1 MEMTEQGRQRRR
13 SSWVRRVLTY
23 LAAAA
28 VAVSAIGV
36 AQPATAASEWV
47 VSQDDGYLRISV
59 PNAAV
64 EQAIGP
70 VSQVVVEGN
79 FGPSHNWAQ
88 IGLTRSG
95 ANWTATY
102 GPFAPGL
109 YYYQITGDDSK
120 VFKDPTNPTSVASE
134 PEWSTFF
141 IPGESAALLADAPE
155 AAGTIETLRYDSA
168 VAGEEREAL
177 VWVPPTYQ
185 PKGKKLPV
193 LYLQHGG
200 GQSYRDWV
208 EVGRAEQILDNLWLR
223 GELQDML
230 VVMGNGNVP
239 DFPAELLENI
249 VPAVEDSY
257 NVAPGK
263 KKRALAGL
271 SMGGGQS
278 FQVLKEHPGEFVAV
292 GVFGSGS
299 MFNHVED
306 LDEAT
311 ARKINNRTDFFRVYI
326 GNKTDSA
333 YNRTFDSLQKFD
345 AVGLEYQF
353 DGVNPDAGH
362 NWNAWQENLIDFA
375 PRLFTGSASDPGMSE
390 GHTALTERFEP
401 PAPGTTPTPFIT
413 EDNFVTFET
422 TTDFADAEYVSVW
435 ANWAPGGSWLRVE
448 MQKVGDRWRATV
460 GPLEEKFYH
469 YRLIVDRQSVKD
481 ASNPTK
487 VTSEPAWSTFLVEG
501 EGSRLLADVPEGE
514 GGSLEVM
521 TYQSAVAGQE
531 RSAYVW
537 TPPGYDPARPAPYPL
552 FVLNHGG
559 GQSWT
564 DWVEVGRAR
573 QILDNLHRDGSLQ
586 DMVVVMPNGNVSN
599 YPAELRENVVPAAEE
614 RYNIS
619 RDPAKRALAGLSAG
633 GARTVSVLKAHPGEF
648 AWIGTFA
655 AGFGSANGVD
665 AEAINAGTELFR
677 LYTGDITDFTY
688 GSVINS
694 LPVLDQLGI
703 EYEFAGVTVGPHGWD
718 VWQKNLIDFAPRL
731 FQNLP
736 ADTTR
741 PEVSLVAP
749 ETAGPFGDVALRV
762 DATDVGGLERIV
774 ANVYQ
779 GDTLVQSTQS
789 ALEGAESG
797 THEAT
802 VALPSGD
809 YTVRYNAQ
817 DLAGNISQTGT
828 FAFSVDVTAPE
839 ATVKPESV
847 ATGDTYDTVSY
858 KLYDAV
864 GIDRV
869 EINGVPKDLT
879 NNPWSDV
886 NGLAPG
892 VFGAVQ
898 GENTMVVYDVV
909 GNSATYTFTL
919 N

>member
-1 MEMTEQGRQRRR
+1 
-13 SSWVRRVLTY
+13 
-23 LAAAA
+23 
-28 VAVSAIGV
+28 
-36 AQPATAASEWV
+36 
-47 VSQDDGYLRISV
+47 
-59 PNAAV
+59 
-64 EQAIGP
+64 
-70 VSQVVVEGN
+70 
-79 FGPSHNWAQ
+79 
-88 IGLTRSG
+88 
-95 ANWTATY
+95 
-102 GPFAPGL
+102 
-109 YYYQITGDDSK
+109 
-120 VFKDPTNPTSVASE
+120 
-134 PEWSTFF
+134 
-141 IPGESAALLADAPE
+141 
-155 AAGTIETLRYDSA
+155 
-168 VAGEEREAL
+168 
-177 VWVPPTYQ
+177 
-185 PKGKKLPV
+185 
-193 LYLQHGG
+193 
-200 GQSYRDWV
+200 
-208 EVGRAEQILDNLWLR
+208 
-223 GELQDML
+223 ML

-249 VPAVEDSY
+249 VPAVEDAY
-257 NVAPGK
+257 NVSPNRK
-263 KKRALAGL
+263 NRALAGL
-271 SMGGGQS
+271 SMGGGQA
-278 FQVLKEHPGEFVAV
+278 FEVFRDHPGQFASIAT
-292 GVFGSGS
+292 FGAGR
-299 MFNHVED
+299 FGD
-306 LDEAT
+306 LSDIPV
-311 ARKINNRTDFFRVYI
+311 RQMNNRTDLFRVYV
-326 GNKTDSA
+326 GNKTDIA
-333 YNRTFDSLQKFD
+333 YNDVYDSLQAFD
-345 AVGLEYQF
+345 AAGLEYQF

-375 PRLFTGSASDPGMSE
+375 PRLFTGEASDPGMSE

-401 PAPGTTPTPFIT
+401 PAPGTTPTPFIDD
-413 EDNFVTFET
+413 EGFVTFET
-422 TTDFADAEYVSVW
+422 TTEFADAEYVSVW

-481 ASNPTK
+481 ASNPTS
-487 VTSEPAWSTFLVEG
+487 VASEPAWSTFLVEG
-501 EGSRLLADVPEGE
+501 EGSRLLSDVPEGE
-514 GGSLEVM
+514 GGNLEVM

-537 TPPGYDPARPAPYPL
+537 TPPGYDAERAAPYPL

-573 QILDNLHRDGSLQ
+573 QILDNLSRDGALK

-619 RDPAKRALAGLSAG
+619 SDPAKRALAGLSAG
-633 GARTVSVLKAHPGEF
+633 GARTVSVLKGYPGEF

-665 AEAINAGTELFR
+665 AEAINAGTELYR

-694 LPVLDQLGI
+694 LPVLDELGI
-703 EYEFAGVTVGPHGWD
+703 EYEFDGVTVGPHGWD

-731 FQNLP
+731 FQSLP

-741 PEVSLVAP
+741 PEASLVTP
-749 ETAGPFGDVALRV
+749 DSAGPFRDVALRV
-762 DATDVGGLERIV
+762 DATDVGGLQRIV
-774 ANVYQ
+774 SNIYQ
-779 GDTLVQSTQS
+779 GNTLVQSTQS
-789 ALEGAESG
+789 ALDGAESG

-802 VALPSGD
+802 LQLPSGD
-809 YTVRYNAQ
+809 YTVKYNAQ
-817 DLAGNISQTGT
+817 DLAGNTSQTGS

-869 EINGVPKDLT
+869 EINGVVKDLT

-898 GENTMVVYDVV
+898 GENTMVVYDVL
-909 GNSATYTFTL
+909 GNSTTYTFVL